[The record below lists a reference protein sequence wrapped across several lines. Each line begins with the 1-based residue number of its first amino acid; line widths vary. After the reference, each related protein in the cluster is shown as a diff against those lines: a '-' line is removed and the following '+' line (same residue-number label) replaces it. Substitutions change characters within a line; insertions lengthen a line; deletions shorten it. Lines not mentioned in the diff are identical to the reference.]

1 MAAIC
6 ALTAPPI
13 SSMSVIE
20 LAGAAADVSAV
31 YFRRQCGGGP
41 RLPGHAAGCAVYV
54 PKYDD
59 GELPPAPR
67 VVHLQPRSTW
77 K

>member
-1 MAAIC
+1 
-6 ALTAPPI
+6 
-13 SSMSVIE
+13 MSAIE
-20 LAGAAADVSAV
+20 LARAVADASAV
-31 YFRRQCGGGP
+31 YFRRQMVAA
-41 RLPGHAAGCAVYV
+41 PGFQPMLLNAPFTYL
-54 PKYDD
+54 KYDD